1 VASLTFSSKFPKK
14 PNSRIAKILESR
26 KTSKLFQKSQNLES
40 LESLPNSRIAQ
51 NKQTFQK
58 SQILE
63 SLWILKSLKTSK
75 LSKKVKS
82 SNRYEFS
89 NRSKQA
95 NFSKKVQLSNRTI
108 LKSQLSNRNSNRLF
122 HSVPTECL
130 SFNDS
135 WKSPVFTRPSEK
147 SYTVYWFEGLTFLVG
162 TGWKRIRM
170 NVFQR
175 RSG

>member
-1 VASLTFSSKFPKK
+1 MCCELLLNQCGVASLTFSSKFPKK

-26 KTSKLFQKSQNLES
+26 KTSKLFPKSQNLES

-108 LKSQLSNRNSNRLF
+108 LKSQLSNRNSNRKSKAYFIQCPLNVF
-122 HSVPTECL
+122 HSMTRESPQCLLVPR
-130 SFNDS
+130 
-135 WKSPVFTRPSEK
+135 KSLIQFIGSRVWHS
-147 SYTVYWFEGLTFLVG
+147 
-162 TGWKRIRM
+162 
-170 NVFQR
+170 
-175 RSG
+175 

>member
-1 VASLTFSSKFPKK
+1 MFYFSRYYIGVASLTFSSKFPKK

-26 KTSKLFQKSQNLES
+26 KTSKLFPKSQN

-108 LKSQLSNRNSNRLF
+108 LKSQLSNRNSNRKSKAYFIQCPLNVF
-122 HSVPTECL
+122 HSMTRESPQCLLVPR
-130 SFNDS
+130 
-135 WKSPVFTRPSEK
+135 KSLIQFIGSRVWHS
-147 SYTVYWFEGLTFLVG
+147 
-162 TGWKRIRM
+162 
-170 NVFQR
+170 
-175 RSG
+175 